1 MSDLTI
7 DKDTALRIALAARA
21 MPNVELRTLLGVL
34 DDRLGRPLNLAALAR
49 ITVTDLKTGLGSADG
64 EEDGEDIG
72 LGLDA
77 MKLAV
82 RILWGETQD
91 DDSLPKPQP
100 YAEGDM
106 PRSIRVAISS
116 NTGENLDGHYGSCL
130 RYLVYQVSTEEMRL
144 IDLRSTVE
152 ADLSDDRN
160 AFRANLIKD
169 CQVVYVVSVGGPAAA
184 KIIRAG
190 VYPLKVIEGGEA
202 MDILAKLQD
211 VMKAAPPPWLAK
223 ILGVSETER
232 LRNYKGEEA

>member
-1 MSDLTI
+1 MSDLNI

-21 MPNVELRTLLGVL
+21 MPNTDLRTLLGVL

-91 DDSLPKPQP
+91 DDTLPKPQP

-116 NTGENLDGHYGSCL
+116 NTGTNLDGHYGSCL
-130 RYLVYQVSTEEMRL
+130 RYLVYQVSAEDIRL

-152 ADLSDDRN
+152 ADLSEDRN
-160 AFRANLIKD
+160 AFRANLISD

-190 VYPLKVIEGGEA
+190 IYPIKLIEGGEA
-202 MDILAKLQD
+202 MEILAKLQN
-211 VMKAAPPPWLAK
+211 VMKSAPPPWLAK
-223 ILGVSETER
+223 ILGVAETER
-232 LRNYKGEEA
+232 LRNYSGEEA

>member
-1 MSDLTI
+1 
-7 DKDTALRIALAARA
+7 
-21 MPNVELRTLLGVL
+21 
-34 DDRLGRPLNLAALAR
+34 
-49 ITVTDLKTGLGSADG
+49 LKTGLGSADG

-82 RILWGETQD
+82 RILWGETQED
-91 DDSLPKPQP
+91 NTLPKAQP

-130 RYLVYQVSTEEMRL
+130 RYLIYQVSAEEVRL

-152 ADLSDDRN
+152 ADLAEDRN
-160 AFRANLIKD
+160 AYRADLIND
-169 CQVVYVVSVGGPAAA
+169 CQVAYVVSVGGPAAA

-190 VYPLKVIEGGEA
+190 VYPIKVVEGGTAPE
-202 MDILAKLQD
+202 ILAKLQG
-211 VMKAAPPPWLAK
+211 VMKSAPPPWLAK
-223 ILGVSETER
+223 IIGVTETER
-232 LRNYKGEEA
+232 LRNYRGEEA